1 MQKLVTDTTLNW
13 FKYQFLSWKLLL
25 SSALLAIPLCFI
37 LNLKAI
43 ENTFLSTEFTS
54 IKNPEIIHQIFIHD
68 QTSNLPVDKFIF
80 DELHNQFPYLV
91 GMFERTLQLSTKKTI
106 AEEEKA
112 AKVSFVSNTIGKLAI
127 DTYLGS
133 LEAFSTASM
142 GTNLITAVSFT
153 YWKNNLSSDPAV
165 IDKQIIING
174 KSTKIVAIL
183 NPNFKSLRRDSF
195 TDLLLP
201 YHQLAELAP
210 NEQSLTPDTFTYVVG
225 NIADVE
231 SFIIR
236 LDAYLKKELFI
247 FDNTQLMISKS
258 VGVDPEQFQTVSKRV
273 DLLAILFGILFVF
286 SLISFS
292 AFYTSQCINKK
303 KEVALRKL
311 CGANEKHIILQ
322 RYIEVSLLACYLVFM
337 VIVFTPLTSMLAY
350 LTMPTINA
358 FNAMTNV
365 ITLIALLVGFI
376 VYLLIL
382 NFLQDKTTMT
392 HIGRGSSASLSEK
405 VQVFTLLSLLISLAI
420 LSLYVSYL
428 VIISQTNLNKHN
440 TGFEDKSLYIASFDF
455 PPSPEHSFM
464 ADNSAQQLL
473 LQLNSLD
480 YIESA
485 ALTNVPPLTD
495 RSAFSHWYTLS
506 GKAVSSSKNSQTSN
520 HRVSPNYFDTLG
532 SRLIMGNNL
541 SWGQYGNIVVNQALW
556 DQYFAGI
563 ALGQAYLLTDFG
575 NEKVKYK
582 VVGVVENIHIKG
594 SDTPVQ
600 PTVYTLISAITGF
613 ESIVVKSNGVL
624 PANLTQEMM
633 SITTNISPYLKNLTI
648 VELSELVKKEAQPRE
663 AILVITI
670 TCSVVLLVSALLYCF
685 NSIKQL
691 ANKSATEIALKRA
704 LGARTK
710 AIVWSVGK
718 LYLIIQG
725 IVHFVILACAYMN
738 MNKLQPFLFKVD
750 LIDIP
755 VITLLHLAALCI
767 VVVVIFAEIKNI
779 INKSWKSLS

>member
-1 MQKLVTDTTLNW
+1 MQKLITDITLNW
-13 FKYQFLSWKLLL
+13 FKYQFISWKLLL
-25 SSALLAIPLCFI
+25 SNILLIIPLCFI

-43 ENTFLSTEFTS
+43 ESTFLSTEFTS
-54 IKNPEIIHQIFIHD
+54 IKNTEIIHQIFIND
-68 QTSNLPVDKFIF
+68 KTSNLPVDKFIF

-91 GMFERTLQLSTKKTI
+91 GMFERTLQLSTKKAM
-106 AEEEKA
+106 AEEEQA
-112 AKVSFVSNTIGKLAI
+112 AKVSFVSNTIGKLDI
-127 DTYLGS
+127 DTHLGS
-133 LEAFSTASM
+133 LRAFSMAST
-142 GTNLITAVSFT
+142 GSSLITAVSFT
-153 YWKNNLSSDPAV
+153 YWKNNLNSDPTV

-174 KSTKIVAIL
+174 KSTKIVAVL
-183 NPNFKSLRRDSF
+183 NAGFKSLRRDSS

-201 YHQLAELAP
+201 YHQLSELLP
-210 NEQSLTPDTFTYVVG
+210 NEQELTPDTFTYVLG
-225 NIADVE
+225 NITDVE
-231 SFIIR
+231 SFVIS

-247 FDNTQLMISKS
+247 FDNTKLMVSKS

-292 AFYTSQCINKK
+292 AFYAAQCINKK
-303 KEVALRKL
+303 KEVELRKL

-322 RYIEVSLLACYLVFM
+322 RYIEVGLLACYLVFM
-337 VIVFTPLTSMLAY
+337 LVIFTPLTSKLAY
-350 LTMPTINA
+350 LTMPIIGV
-358 FNAMTNV
+358 FNVMTNIV
-365 ITLIALLVGFI
+365 TLITLLVGFI
-376 VYLLIL
+376 LYLMVL
-382 NFLQDKTTMT
+382 NFLQEKTTIT

-428 VIISQTNLNKHN
+428 VIISQTNLNKHKI
-440 TGFEDKSLYIASFDF
+440 GFEHKNLYIASFDF
-455 PPSPEHSFM
+455 PSSPEHSFI

-495 RSAFSHWYTLS
+495 RSAFSRWYTLS
-506 GKAVSSSKNSQTSN
+506 GKPVSSSKNAQTSN
-520 HRVSPNYFDTLG
+520 HRVSPNYFDTIG
-532 SRLIMGNNL
+532 TRLIVGNSL
-541 SWGQYGNIVVNQALW
+541 SWGQYRNIVVNQALW
-556 DQYFAGI
+556 EQYFADTG
-563 ALGQAYLLTDFG
+563 LGQAYLLTDFG

-582 VVGVVENIHIKG
+582 VVGVVDNIHIKG

-600 PTVYTLISAITGF
+600 PTVYTLISVITGF
-613 ESIVVKSNGVL
+613 ESIVFKSKGGL
-624 PANLTQEMM
+624 PTNLTQEMM
-633 SITTNISPYLKNLTI
+633 SITKNISPYLKNLSI
-648 VELSELVKKEAQPRE
+648 VELSELVKKEAQPRK

-691 ANKSATEIALKRA
+691 AMKSATEISLKRA

-710 AIVWSVGK
+710 NIGWSFGK
-718 LYLIIQG
+718 FYFIIQG
-725 IVHFVILACAYMN
+725 IVHFIILACVYFN
-738 MNKLQPFLFKVD
+738 MSKLQPFLFKVD

-755 VITLLHLAALCI
+755 VITLLHFAAFSILI
-767 VVVVIFAEIKNI
+767 VVFFLEIKNI
-779 INKSWKSLS
+779 LNKSWQNLS